1 MAMVYDRNDPT
12 YIYIYM
18 VERRLVIII
27 VSTSVRHGRRDVDR
41 HGLSIILTPR
51 HYARSHRDI
60 FTAADTGTLDVG
72 NANSLITV
80 ISTIPKHKSFL
91 PRGSCNHEIEKP
103 RLLLRVLEFVSYE

>member
-1 MAMVYDRNDPT
+1 MAMAYGRNVYT
-12 YIYIYM
+12 YIYM

-51 HYARSHRDI
+51 YYARSHRDI

-91 PRGSCNHEIEKP
+91 PRATIEP